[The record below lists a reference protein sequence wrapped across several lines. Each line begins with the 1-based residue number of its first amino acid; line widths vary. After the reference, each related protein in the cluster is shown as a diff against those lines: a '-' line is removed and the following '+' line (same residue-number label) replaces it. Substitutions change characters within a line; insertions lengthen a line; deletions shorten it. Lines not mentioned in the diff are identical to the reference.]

1 MPRRWKLLLWIG
13 SLSIIADQLT
23 KYWARANF
31 TEGVTE
37 PFIEGYWDFTLAWN
51 KGSAFSMFENVG
63 NGRIFLSIVALIA
76 IGAIISMVHKAEDKQ
91 TGFIVALS
99 LMAGGAIGNVI
110 DRMYFGKVTDF
121 VLWKYNDHRWPVF
134 NVADIAL
141 VVAVGLFVIVAIKD
155 WKAQKAEGADT
166 QTSQ

>member
-31 TEGVTE
+31 KEGVPE
-37 PFIEGYWDFTLAWN
+37 PFIDGYWDFILAWN
-51 KGSAFSMFENVG
+51 KGSAFSMFENVSY
-63 NGRIFLSIVALIA
+63 GRIILSLIALLA
-76 IGAIISMVHKAEDKQ
+76 IGAIVWMVHQAEDKQ
-91 TGFIVALS
+91 TGLVVALS

-121 VLWKYNDHRWPVF
+121 VLWKYKTHTWPVF

-141 VVAVGLFVIVAIKD
+141 VVAVGLFVIVAYKD
-155 WKAQKAEGADT
+155 WQAQKNAPP
-166 QTSQ
+166 QTSS